1 MRDLARRLRRDQT
14 DAERELWMRLR
25 ARQLDVKFRRQ
36 YPIRPFVA
44 DFCCIERLLVIELDG
59 GQHAMQ
65 QARDERRSAYLRELG
80 FRVLR
85 FWDTDVLT
93 NIDGVLEEILKH
105 L

>member
-1 MRDLARRLRRDQT
+1 MSPAVCADQT
-14 DAERELWMRLR
+14 DAGRELWMRLR
-25 ARQLDVKFRRQ
+25 ARQRGVKFRRQ

-44 DFCCIERLLVIELDG
+44 DFCCLERLLVIELDG

-65 QARDERRSAYLRELG
+65 QARDERRSAYLRKLG